1 MQKKRDSAN
10 MSNGLMAAPDG
21 NDNFMSV
28 GTSHVTGF
36 CRAALRGCKTHIPAL
51 QEASSGIISLE
62 KLRRDP
68 EMGEM
73 LSTGWDV
80 LAVAWQAEATW
91 PALPEFIQ
99 RALNTMNG
107 VAAEATELETAI
119 TISETFVAM
128 GSTS

>member
-1 MQKKRDSAN
+1 MQKNRDNAN

-21 NDNFMSV
+21 NEKFMSV

-51 QEASSGIISLE
+51 QDPSGIISLE

-73 LSTGWDV
+73 LSTGWEV
-80 LAVAWQAEATW
+80 LAVAWQAEASW

-99 RALNTMNG
+99 RVLNATNG
-107 VAAEATELETAI
+107 VAAEATEMETAI